1 MHGRGYVNKGDSIAS
16 EFIAEAYKNLGLK
29 SYEGSYFQ
37 KFQVP
42 VNSIV
47 GKLRLV
53 VNGQELRPGVD
64 YIVHPSSPSLKGT
77 FETQYFIKR
86 GLKSPGSLLGEIMH
100 SHGKVMVLERNRFK
114 SKKEINDALNK
125 VQHYL
130 RVQKEYEMEAF
141 VVVKRMG
148 EKLLWTGSQ
157 IVSPRPMIEIDAH
170 AIEGRIKEISIE
182 VENKFFPSYNTQNV
196 IGFLEGK
203 DASKTVVVT
212 GHYDHLGRMGDKSY
226 FPGASDNA
234 SGIAM
239 LLSLAK
245 HFSLAENK
253 PPFNMAFMCFSA
265 EEIGILGSKFYTEN
279 PLFPMD
285 DIKLL
290 LNLDIMGTGDDG
302 IQVVNGT
309 IYKEEFD
316 RLVSLNEEKSYLA
329 QVKIRGERCNSDHCC
344 FHEKGVPSFFS
355 YTLGGKSEYHHV
367 DDTAESLTLSKF
379 EDVFKLFRDYL
390 GSME

>member
-1 MHGRGYVNKGDSIAS
+1 
-16 EFIAEAYKNLGLK
+16 
-29 SYEGSYFQ
+29 
-37 KFQVP
+37 
-42 VNSIV
+42 
-47 GKLRLV
+47 
-53 VNGQELRPGVD
+53 
-64 YIVHPSSPSLKGT
+64 
-77 FETQYFIKR
+77 
-86 GLKSPGSLLGEIMH
+86 
-100 SHGKVMVLERNRFK
+100 
-114 SKKEINDALNK
+114 
-125 VQHYL
+125 
-130 RVQKEYEMEAF
+130 
-141 VVVKRMG
+141 
-148 EKLLWTGSQ
+148 
-157 IVSPRPMIEIDAH
+157 
-170 AIEGRIKEISIE
+170 
-182 VENKFFPSYNTQNV
+182 
-196 IGFLEGK
+196 
-203 DASKTVVVT
+203 
-212 GHYDHLGRMGDKSY
+212 
-226 FPGASDNA
+226 
-234 SGIAM
+234 
-239 LLSLAK
+239 
-245 HFSLAENK
+245 
-253 PPFNMAFMCFSA
+253 MCFSA